1 MACPKCG
8 SRDVRISPSG
18 KYVCNSCGY
27 SWQIPMADLE
37 WAQRIFR
44 VEKLYEE
51 FKDVRPIDCAR
62 MKGEMVKKGVSEDDA
77 AKIVRR
83 IARRA
88 ARLTNDKREK
98 DALAAII
105 EGC

>member
-1 MACPKCG
+1 
-8 SRDVRISPSG
+8 
-18 KYVCNSCGY
+18 
-27 SWQIPMADLE
+27 MADLE